1 MFITRTATSKT
12 VVEIRD
18 NRSKEG
24 DLLAYDIALNIASND
39 LVIKNNDLIL
49 IDNAERVAQQVLIT
63 LRFWFGE
70 WFLDTREG
78 VPYLEYVLVKNPNMS
93 HIRQILTEKIQSV
106 EGVKRIISL
115 DFDFRRVARELYVDF
130 EVDTDYGLIT
140 ERAVLG
146 YGGGRG

>member
-1 MFITRTATSKT
+1 MVA
-12 VVEIRD
+12 EIRD

-49 IDNAERVAQQVLIT
+49 IDNAERIAQQVLIT
-63 LRFWFGE
+63 LRFWLGE

-78 VPYLEYVLVKNPNMS
+78 MPYLEYVLVKNPNMS

-106 EGVKRIISL
+106 EGVKSIVSL
-115 DFDFRRVARELYVDF
+115 NFDFRRVTRELYVDF

-146 YGGGRG
+146 YGGRG

>member
-1 MFITRTATSKT
+1 MA
-12 VVEIRD
+12 VEIQD

-63 LRFWFGE
+63 LRFWLGE

-78 VPYLEYVLVKNPNMS
+78 VPYLEYILVKNPNMS

-106 EGVKRIISL
+106 EGVKSIVSL
-115 DFDFRRVARELYVDF
+115 DFDFRRVTRELYVDF

-146 YGGGRG
+146 YGGRG

>member
-1 MFITRTATSKT
+1 MVA
-12 VVEIRD
+12 EIRD

-49 IDNAERVAQQVLIT
+49 IDNAERVVQQVLIT
-63 LRFWFGE
+63 LRFWLGE
-70 WFLDTREG
+70 WFLDTRQG
-78 VPYLEYVLVKNPNMS
+78 VPYLEYVLVKNPNMN
-93 HIRQILTEKIQSV
+93 HIRQILAEKIQSV
-106 EGVKRIISL
+106 EGVNSIISL
-115 DFDFRRVARELYVDF
+115 DFDFRRITRELYVDF

-146 YGGGRG
+146 YGGRD

>member
-1 MFITRTATSKT
+1 M
-12 VVEIRD
+12 
-18 NRSKEG
+18 
-24 DLLAYDIALNIASND
+24 AYDIALNIAKND

-63 LRFWFGE
+63 LRFWLGE

-140 ERAVLG
+140 KRAVLG

>member
-1 MFITRTATSKT
+1 MAMLKM
-12 VVEIRD
+12 VVEIQG

-63 LRFWFGE
+63 LRFWLGE

-78 VPYLEYVLVKNPNMS
+78 VPYLEYILVKNPNMS
-93 HIRQILTEKIQSV
+93 HIKQILTEKLNSV
-106 EGVKRIISL
+106 DGVNSIVSL
-115 DFDFRRVARELYVDF
+115 DFDFRRITRELYVDF

-146 YGGGRG
+146 YGGRD

>member
-1 MFITRTATSKT
+1 M
-12 VVEIRD
+12 
-18 NRSKEG
+18 
-24 DLLAYDIALNIASND
+24 AYDIALNIASND

-63 LRFWFGE
+63 LRFWLGE
-70 WFLDTREG
+70 WFLDTRQG
-78 VPYLEYVLVKNPNMS
+78 VPYLEYVLVKNPNMN

-106 EGVKRIISL
+106 EGVKSIVSL
-115 DFDFRRVARELYVDF
+115 NFDFRRVTRELYVDF

-146 YGGGRG
+146 YGGRG

>member
-1 MFITRTATSKT
+1 MLKTAVAT
-12 VVEIRD
+12 RD

-49 IDNAERVAQQVLIT
+49 IDNAERIAQQVLIT
-63 LRFWFGE
+63 LRFWLGE

-78 VPYLEYVLVKNPNMS
+78 MPYLEYVLVKNPNMS
-93 HIRQILTEKIQSV
+93 HIRQILTGKIQSV
-106 EGVKRIISL
+106 EGVKSIISL
-115 DFDFRRVARELYVDF
+115 DFDFRRVTRELYVDF

-146 YGGGRG
+146 YGGRG

>member
-1 MFITRTATSKT
+1 M
-12 VVEIRD
+12 
-18 NRSKEG
+18 
-24 DLLAYDIALNIASND
+24 AYDIALNIAKND

-63 LRFWFGE
+63 LRFWLGE

-106 EGVKRIISL
+106 EGVKSIVSL
-115 DFDFRRVARELYVDF
+115 DFDFRRVTRELYVDF
-130 EVDTDYGLIT
+130 EVDTDYGLVT

-146 YGGGRG
+146 YGGRS

>member
-1 MFITRTATSKT
+1 MAMLKM
-12 VVEIRD
+12 VVEIQG

-63 LRFWFGE
+63 LRFWLGE

-78 VPYLEYVLVKNPNMS
+78 VPYLEYILVKNPNMS
-93 HIRQILTEKIQSV
+93 HIKQILTEKINSV
-106 EGVKRIISL
+106 DGVNSIVSL
-115 DFDFRRVARELYVDF
+115 DFDFRRITRELYVDF

-146 YGGGRG
+146 YGGRD

>member
-1 MFITRTATSKT
+1 MAMLKM
-12 VVEIRD
+12 VVEIQG

-63 LRFWFGE
+63 LRFWLGE

-78 VPYLEYVLVKNPNMS
+78 VPYLEYILVKNPNMS
-93 HIRQILTEKIQSV
+93 HIKQILTEKIKSV
-106 EGVKRIISL
+106 DGVNSIVSL
-115 DFDFRRVARELYVDF
+115 NFDFRRIRRELYVDF
-130 EVDTDYGLIT
+130 EINTDYGLIT

-146 YGGGRG
+146 YGGRD

>member
-1 MFITRTATSKT
+1 M
-12 VVEIRD
+12 
-18 NRSKEG
+18 
-24 DLLAYDIALNIASND
+24 AYDIALNIASND

-63 LRFWFGE
+63 LRFWLGE

>member
-1 MFITRTATSKT
+1 M
-12 VVEIRD
+12 
-18 NRSKEG
+18 
-24 DLLAYDIALNIASND
+24 AYDIALNIASND

-63 LRFWFGE
+63 LRFWLGE

-78 VPYLEYVLVKNPNMS
+78 VPYLEYILVKNPNMS
-93 HIRQILTEKIQSV
+93 HIKQILTEKINSV
-106 EGVKRIISL
+106 DGVNSIVSL
-115 DFDFRRVARELYVDF
+115 DFDFRRITRELYVDF

-146 YGGGRG
+146 YGGRD

>member
-1 MFITRTATSKT
+1 MSKT
-12 VVEIRD
+12 AAEIRD

-63 LRFWFGE
+63 LRFWLGE

-78 VPYLEYVLVKNPNMS
+78 VPYLEYILVKNPNMS

-106 EGVKRIISL
+106 EGVKSIVSL
-115 DFDFRRVARELYVDF
+115 NFDFRRVTRELYVDF
-130 EVDTDYGLIT
+130 EVDTDYGLVT

-146 YGGGRG
+146 YGGRG

>member
-1 MFITRTATSKT
+1 MAMLKM
-12 VVEIRD
+12 VVEIQG

-63 LRFWFGE
+63 LRFWLGE

-78 VPYLEYVLVKNPNMS
+78 VPYLEYVLVKNPNMN
-93 HIRQILTEKIQSV
+93 HIRQILAEKIQSV
-106 EGVKRIISL
+106 EGVNNIVSL
-115 DFDFRRVARELYVDF
+115 DFDFRRITRELYVNF
-130 EVDTDYGLIT
+130 EIDTDYGLVT
-140 ERAVLG
+140 ERVVLG
-146 YGGGRG
+146 YGGRS

>member
-1 MFITRTATSKT
+1 MVA
-12 VVEIRD
+12 EIRG

-63 LRFWFGE
+63 LRFWLGE
-70 WFLDTREG
+70 WFLDTRQG
-78 VPYLEYVLVKNPNMS
+78 VPYLEYVLVKNPNTN
-93 HIRQILTEKIQSV
+93 HIRQILAEKIQSV
-106 EGVKRIISL
+106 EGVNSIVSL
-115 DFDFRRVARELYVDF
+115 DFDFRRITRELYVNF
-130 EVDTDYGLIT
+130 EIDTDYGLVT

-146 YGGGRG
+146 YGGRS